1 MKTPTMYFRFVE
13 RDVPAD
19 NDCAKVGRILQQFFE
34 DPRGKDVAGD
44 MFVKIYG
51 DWCDVPVVKDHK

>member
-1 MKTPTMYFRFVE
+1 MKTPTTYFRFVE
-13 RDVPAD
+13 RDVPGEPD
-19 NDCAKVGRILQQFFE
+19 KVQRILQQFFE
-34 DPRGKDVAGD
+34 TPRGNDVAGD